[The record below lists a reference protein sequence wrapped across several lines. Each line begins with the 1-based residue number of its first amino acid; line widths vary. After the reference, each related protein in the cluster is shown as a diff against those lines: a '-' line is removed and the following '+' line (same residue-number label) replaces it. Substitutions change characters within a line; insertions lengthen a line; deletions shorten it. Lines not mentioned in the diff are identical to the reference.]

1 MEWILKDLYSF
12 QAKTDANILQ
22 NNQTTT
28 IKPVDPPVLWEEVE
42 RVEGRK
48 ESHLVLTTY

>member
-1 MEWILKDLYSF
+1 MNIENLYSF

-42 RVEGRK
+42 RVVGRKEGRK
-48 ESHLVLTTY
+48 VTWC